1 MKKILFGLALLV
13 LLVTQVKALSVGDPI
28 SVVSTSSGLGH
39 KVNGF
44 KLKDSDYSIYFYSTY
59 LNGKYYGTYCLDPSL
74 QTGSNYR
81 VEYNYYSEYINNPTN
96 WYMKNSII
104 MMQNAIDN
112 NEVVYTYSSPTI
124 TGADNIAKYAGV
136 NTALRL
142 LRFRASKGGLATI
155 PGSGWDW
162 NSNYRTLFSNF
173 TDHNEQYM
181 IDNVTSWF
189 TSELYPGASL
199 VTKNLISSGL
209 DSENNSYNKYVK
221 NDDVGDYDNHFWEFR
236 YAVEE
241 TNENIMYQTTGSL
254 IEDKNKER
262 NMYSDYNGVKG
273 FFKNQ
278 SGDGNYF
285 GMNLTTNVDKCE
297 NITIENLTPEVT
309 YVCNE
314 ISIGNSHQGTKLS
327 FYSNEP
333 MLGNVSF
340 TLNYDDPREASN
352 FFQLYPTPST
362 NQRMFMIYRQKVSK
376 TFSFSSGN
384 KTCYKDY
391 NGNYYDNNGVK
402 IESDIAK
409 NFILKCGCNNDV
421 TLSDFSSSPY
431 YTEQCGPLEE
441 TGFCDIEVKDQ
452 DCFNDS
458 IEPNKINENSN
469 ISKYSF
475 YIGNKNINKCVLAQV
490 DVAKSRKSGE
500 EEKNYQQWHNDYC
513 QVACAENF
521 KFTMP
526 TFKKAVAGTYF
537 EFFNNAQETIEL
549 NSNKICS
556 SRVDYFKFY
565 SDMFGNNGREEP
577 LYGLNMNFGSRAISV
592 DVKEPVDAK
601 SNYIGGLNQQV
612 IDYETLA
619 DYFAYFKEPYNYT
632 SHTYCAE
639 AGEDG
644 CKRYETKYY
653 TIQSRGGF
661 SPSCTTDGNSSCN
674 ASYLANTY
682 ASKYNDVVN
691 NKIPSAKN
699 KRQEIITQV
708 NTCHTNVKNEKIDDK
723 PEIDYSYSE
732 TYEDEGPIE
741 FKTTP
746 ETTETDDK
754 NKPVE
759 EDLNCNDLSFNEQ
772 ENKFSCTSEAS
783 PYKQPINNIF
793 DCSGE
798 NCNIFKINYTVKV
811 LTSTRKYES
820 KTPFYTIPASGV
832 ATQHSGGLNQLLGN
846 VMPVALIDLGELLGG
861 YKYVYPKSKEG
872 SYYYNFHFSKL
883 GDYIQNDDVNY
894 TCYYGINNDVTTP
907 NKTNF
912 FYRNISLNVFNP
924 QGRTLGKNWDNEKGK
939 ATQCE
944 IEGGNYNYINQS
956 CAQENAIPEE
966 VYARAPEYSFTLT
979 RFNFQYEFCETL

>member
-391 NGNYYDNNGVK
+391 NGV
-402 IESDIAK
+402 
-409 NFILKCGCNNDV
+409 
-421 TLSDFSSSPY
+421 
-431 YTEQCGPLEE
+431 
-441 TGFCDIEVKDQ
+441 
-452 DCFNDS
+452 
-458 IEPNKINENSN
+458 
-469 ISKYSF
+469 
-475 YIGNKNINKCVLAQV
+475 
-490 DVAKSRKSGE
+490 
-500 EEKNYQQWHNDYC
+500 
-513 QVACAENF
+513 
-521 KFTMP
+521 
-526 TFKKAVAGTYF
+526 TFK
-537 EFFNNAQETIEL
+537 
-549 NSNKICS
+549 
-556 SRVDYFKFY
+556 
-565 SDMFGNNGREEP
+565 
-577 LYGLNMNFGSRAISV
+577 
-592 DVKEPVDAK
+592 
-601 SNYIGGLNQQV
+601 
-612 IDYETLA
+612 
-619 DYFAYFKEPYNYT
+619 
-632 SHTYCAE
+632 
-639 AGEDG
+639 
-644 CKRYETKYY
+644 
-653 TIQSRGGF
+653 
-661 SPSCTTDGNSSCN
+661 
-674 ASYLANTY
+674 
-682 ASKYNDVVN
+682 
-691 NKIPSAKN
+691 
-699 KRQEIITQV
+699 
-708 NTCHTNVKNEKIDDK
+708 
-723 PEIDYSYSE
+723 
-732 TYEDEGPIE
+732 
-741 FKTTP
+741 
-746 ETTETDDK
+746 
-754 NKPVE
+754 
-759 EDLNCNDLSFNEQ
+759 
-772 ENKFSCTSEAS
+772 
-783 PYKQPINNIF
+783 
-793 DCSGE
+793 
-798 NCNIFKINYTVKV
+798 
-811 LTSTRKYES
+811 
-820 KTPFYTIPASGV
+820 
-832 ATQHSGGLNQLLGN
+832 
-846 VMPVALIDLGELLGG
+846 
-861 YKYVYPKSKEG
+861 
-872 SYYYNFHFSKL
+872 
-883 GDYIQNDDVNY
+883 
-894 TCYYGINNDVTTP
+894 
-907 NKTNF
+907 
-912 FYRNISLNVFNP
+912 
-924 QGRTLGKNWDNEKGK
+924 
-939 ATQCE
+939 
-944 IEGGNYNYINQS
+944 
-956 CAQENAIPEE
+956 
-966 VYARAPEYSFTLT
+966 
-979 RFNFQYEFCETL
+979 